1 MSISLDVNLNIPET
15 PKGVPES
22 LFSEFR
28 HIYSALRNLAS
39 YLNSIAGGVV
49 AATPI
54 RGTVTLVAGTKS
66 VVAPAVVAGTLVF
79 LTVQALG
86 TVAAPKAVHVIVT
99 AGVGFV
105 ITSADATDT
114 SVVAWMYYPS

>member
-15 PKGVPES
+15 PKGVPDQ

-28 HIYSALRNLAS
+28 RLYSALRNLAS
-39 YLNSIAGGVV
+39 YLSTVATGVV

-54 RGTVTLVAGTKS
+54 RGSAILVAGTKA
-66 VVAPAVVAGTLVF
+66 VAHADVVAGTLVF
-79 LTVQALG
+79 CTVQALG
-86 TVAAPKAVHVIVT
+86 TVATAQAIHSVVS
-99 AGVGFV
+99 AGVGFT